1 MTLSEASQLV
11 IQAANLSK
19 GSELFLLD
27 MGEPIRIYELAKRMI
42 KLSGK
47 TIKDKTNPNGDI
59 EIVETGLRPGEK
71 LYEELLINSKAMP
84 TDYPLIYVAKNDI
97 ELPDNFEENMKNIQ
111 NSLQKQDEEATLTT
125 LSKLVPLWV
134 KKTPNS

>member
-1 MTLSEASQLV
+1 
-11 IQAANLSK
+11 
-19 GSELFLLD
+19 

-47 TIKDKTNPNGDI
+47 TIRDEANPNGDI
-59 EIVETGLRPGEK
+59 EIVEMGLRPGEK
-71 LYEELLINSKAMP
+71 LYEELLINSKAIQ

-97 ELPDNFEENMKNIQ
+97 ELPENFEENLKNIQ
-111 NSLQKQDEEATLTT
+111 HSLEKQDVKETLTN

-134 KKTPNS
+134 KKK